1 MASIC
6 EGIRLVRDVFLD
18 EENEICHAAPKE
30 KARNFRGDGETSGPL
45 DEHGA
50 QKRLGTK
57 TREPALHQSNVA
69 LETRGGRTVLQRF
82 ARFDNESTA
91 RR

>member
-18 EENEICHAAPKE
+18 EENENCRDVLKE
-30 KARNFRGDGETSGPL
+30 KQRNLRSDGETCGPL
-45 DEHGA
+45 DGHGA

-69 LETRGGRTVLQRF
+69 LETRGGRAVLQRF
-82 ARFDNESTA
+82 ARFHNESTA

>member
-6 EGIRLVRDVFLD
+6 EGIRMVRDVFLD
-18 EENEICHAAPKE
+18 EENEICHDAPKE
-30 KARNFRGDGETSGPL
+30 KARNSRGDGETSGPL

-69 LETRGGRTVLQRF
+69 LETRGGRAVLQRF